1 MRNQCKCKLP
11 YVDNGTDTC
20 TQCNNQQVRFLPII
34 NEKPISVKRDFNG
47 SEYKPNDIVEVI
59 GKSYCCL
66 VEIKNYITNGWYGV
80 QLPNGGFHET
90 QILGD
95 VVS

>member
-1 MRNQCKCKLP
+1 
-11 YVDNGTDTC
+11 
-20 TQCNNQQVRFLPII
+20 
-34 NEKPISVKRDFNG
+34 
-47 SEYKPNDIVEVI
+47 
-59 GKSYCCL
+59 